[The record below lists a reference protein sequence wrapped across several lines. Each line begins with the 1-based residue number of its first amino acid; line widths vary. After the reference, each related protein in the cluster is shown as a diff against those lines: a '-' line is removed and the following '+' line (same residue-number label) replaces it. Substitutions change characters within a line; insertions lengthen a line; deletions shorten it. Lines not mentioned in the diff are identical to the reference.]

1 MISLLDIAERTQK
14 GPKMEENTW
23 NMGLFK
29 KMSEL
34 TKKYELFYPK
44 DNPVFNVDDS
54 MADRAF
60 QAAIEFITDNGA
72 YCITTGRVLQL
83 SEREVLSTIKGM
95 PREVIIGEGKDRRVV
110 KRRQIEEREEINH
123 CPGHHAPFEEELAP
137 YVVRNIASVT
147 TADYLEAFNFPSV
160 DGREVYGLPMEVY
173 AAKRQA
179 AWMRQGIA
187 KAGRPGLAIA
197 SYPISTR
204 SAALIAPIDPVAG
217 LRPSD
222 GILLSTMPDIKIDQD
237 YLNAAMVW
245 EEYGGF
251 KVNTSASG
259 QVGGFCGDVSG
270 AMLEAIVSTL
280 VGWIAYRDVW
290 SLGAVGNLGFSAKEI
305 KVDTSQLWAMS
316 VAAQALHRH
325 VNYIFFTP
333 TVILSGPGCEGSLL
347 ETAVRAI
354 TAPINGSN
362 VSISRPGLAKMNAS
376 QTPLEGMWAYEV
388 AKAVMR
394 TGLTRQSAGDLVLKI
409 AEKLNGRPVEAP
421 YNDIREFYD
430 VVYNK
435 PLPVYE
441 NIYLK
446 VKDDLASL
454 GLNFG

>member
-1 MISLLDIAERTQK
+1 MISLLDIAERIQK

-29 KMSEL
+29 KMQDL
-34 TKKYELFYPK
+34 TRKYELFYPK

-137 YVVRNIASVT
+137 YVVRNIASLP
-147 TADYLEAFNFPSV
+147 TADYLEGFNFSSV

-204 SAALIAPIDPVAG
+204 SAALIAPIDPVNG
-217 LRPSD
+217 LRPCD
-222 GILLSTMPDIKIDQD
+222 GILLSTLPDVKIDQD

-270 AMLEAIVSTL
+270 AMLEAIVNTL
-280 VGWIAYRDVW
+280 IGWIVYRDV
-290 SLGAVGNLGFSAKEI
+290 LHMGIVGSVALKIKEI
-305 KVDTSQLWAMS
+305 PVGVVPTWAMS
-316 VAAQALHRH
+316 VCTQALHRH
-325 VNYIFFTP
+325 TNYIAFTQIVP
-333 TVILSGPGCEGSLL
+333 FSGPGCESSLL
-347 ETAVRAI
+347 ESAIQAI
-354 TAPINGSN
+354 TAPINGCN
-362 VSISRPGLAKMNAS
+362 VSIPRQALAKMNAS
-376 QTPLEGMWAYEV
+376 QSPLEAIWAHEV
-388 AKAVMR
+388 AEAVMR
-394 TGLTRQSAGDLVLKI
+394 TGLTRQSAGDLLLKI
-409 AEKLNGRPVEAP
+409 GEKLKGRPIEAP

-430 VVYNK
+430 VVHNK
-435 PLPVYE
+435 PLPQYE
-441 NIYLK
+441 EIYLK
-446 VKDDLASL
+446 TKDDLAAL